1 MSEKR
6 IPDDINAMIAGYLAD
21 RDVLYWEVP
30 GVCRSVARQQEREIA
45 EYRNEATRIGKLVC
59 EPVVSFAIFAQG
71 AIIVR
76 TTTRE
81 IPAARDRNKLCRWAA
96 GMKGP

>member
-21 RDVLYWEVP
+21 KDVLYWEVH
-30 GVCRSVARQQEREIA
+30 GICRSVGRQQEREIA
-45 EYRNEATRIGKLVC
+45 QYRKEAIRIGKLVS

-81 IPAARDRNKLCRWAA
+81 IPAARDRNKLCRWAD
-96 GMKGP
+96 GLG